1 MWLSSFACTCKMS
14 LSQPEPHQLRR
25 TIRKQRANL
34 PTATR
39 QQRSIRI
46 AGNIA
51 RQPVFRKARH
61 IALYIPV
68 RGEADPR
75 YLLKQASGRQY
86 FYLPVL
92 SPFSPSLWFVRW
104 DKQTRFRN
112 NRFNIPEPWPR
123 HKRRRPAR
131 WLDLVITPLVAF
143 DQTGSRLG
151 MGGGFYDR
159 TFAFRQRK
167 SLHGKPLLLGYAY
180 DFQQTGKLSRQTWDI
195 PLDAIATESK
205 FLGFSPSIY

>member
-1 MWLSSFACTCKMS
+1 MS
-14 LSQPEPHQLRR
+14 LTLPESRQLRR

-39 QQRSIRI
+39 QKRSAQI

-51 RQPVFRKARH
+51 RCTIFRNARH

-75 YLLKQASGRQY
+75 YLLYQASARQH

-92 SPFSPSLWFVRW
+92 SPFNQSLWFVRW
-104 DKQTRFRN
+104 DKHTRFRN

-123 HKRRRPAR
+123 HHRRRPGR

-143 DQTGSRLG
+143 DQTGTRMG

-159 TFAFRQRK
+159 TFAFKQRK
-167 SLHGKPLLLGYAY
+167 SLHRKPLLLGYAY
-180 DFQQTGKLSRQTWDI
+180 DFQQADKLTRQTWDI